1 MASYSAY
8 SRANAISSC
17 PVLSQKHRFYCSQGF
32 HISTSLHKNSE
43 FPHSNLISEYKLQT
57 FKSNEK
63 SVRLMFNK
71 RETVLSALVV
81 VSVILVATSFAISFV
96 QQSLAQGS
104 NMSSGGGNATSAG
117 SNMSNPATTGGPTS
131 SGGQMTGGGY

>member
-1 MASYSAY
+1 
-8 SRANAISSC
+8 
-17 PVLSQKHRFYCSQGF
+17 
-32 HISTSLHKNSE
+32 
-43 FPHSNLISEYKLQT
+43 
-57 FKSNEK
+57 
-63 SVRLMFNK
+63 MFNK
-71 RETVLSALVV
+71 SETVLSALVV